1 VAVHRAWSNREAAK
15 ADATEIRTAYLEGRV
30 VSFQLAP
37 VPPGTP
43 TRQVGPWQF
52 GEKVLYPTPR
62 DRRQNLY
69 VVAPGSQHRV
79 QGYEAYNHNDIV
91 NYMPANASPVEWDV
105 YWAVV
110 LDPALEREFR
120 SEDEL
125 LMATQKEFHPGE
137 SFRFDEIP
145 AAGFLR
151 DIVKIG
157 SLEALDKYRRPSG
170 NLPQVLI
177 LPADFAVRASVHELD
192 QEPDANEH

>member
-1 VAVHRAWSNREAAK
+1 
-15 ADATEIRTAYLEGRV
+15 
-30 VSFQLAP
+30 
-37 VPPGTP
+37 
-43 TRQVGPWQF
+43 
-52 GEKVLYPTPR
+52 
-62 DRRQNLY
+62 